1 MRVDGD
7 KGGEIFLNSNF
18 RQCGSLKKERER
30 RNEGKKEERRKE
42 GKKRERERW
51 RKGGREGRRV
61 GGRKERRNEN
71 KKEPPVGAGLVK
83 GVPPSFFHD
92 VYFSVTLTKV

>member
-30 RNEGKKEERRKE
+30 RNEGKKEERRK
-42 GKKRERERW
+42 KERERW
-51 RKGGREGRRV
+51 RKGGRERRRV
-61 GGRKERRNEN
+61 RGRKERRNEN

-83 GVPPSFFHD
+83 GVPLHSFMM
-92 VYFSVTLTKV
+92 YTSL

>member
-7 KGGEIFLNSNF
+7 KGGEIFLNSDF

-30 RNEGKKEERRKE
+30 RNEGKKEERRK
-42 GKKRERERW
+42 KERERW

-61 GGRKERRNEN
+61 RGRSLQEFNSSFNIN
-71 KKEPPVGAGLVK
+71 KAA
-83 GVPPSFFHD
+83 
-92 VYFSVTLTKV
+92 